1 MCIIQLVNH
10 PAILFLDKVDA
21 ACSEPLDG
29 DHNYRIL
36 PLMRLS
42 PRLQHLFSDHQPRL
56 QALEVLKYIGPGFLV
71 TVGFIDPGNWASNV
85 SAGSMYGYRLLW
97 MVTLSTLMLIILQH
111 NAAHLGIVT
120 GLCISE
126 AATEY
131 VAPRFA
137 RVVLS
142 SAVAACVCTALAEI
156 MGAAIGLNLL
166 TGIPLRVG
174 AVLVAVAVGFLLLAN
189 GYRRI
194 EKLIIAFV
202 SLIGLSFLYELSLV
216 HVPWA
221 EAATAWVTPS
231 FPVGSIP
238 IVMSVLGAVVMPH
251 NLYLHSE
258 IIQSRRLNEQGT
270 AVIEKQLRFE
280 FVDTLTSMLV
290 GWAINSSMIILA
302 AATFFVHHS
311 IVTDLGQA
319 QSMLQPLLGKAA
331 SAVFGGALLMAGL
344 SSSVTAGMAGGSI
357 VAGMSR
363 EPYDVSD
370 NHSRLGVVLTLGGA
384 LALAL
389 VAGNPFTTLVVSQ
402 IALSVQLPWTIALQ
416 IMLTSN
422 PRVMGRY
429 VNGRL
434 DRGLLWTTAV
444 VVSLLNVL
452 LLADLLVGTIR

>member
-1 MCIIQLVNH
+1 M
-10 PAILFLDKVDA
+10 K
-21 ACSEPLDG
+21 
-29 DHNYRIL
+29 L
-36 PLMRLS
+36 PLRIQRLFTG
-42 PRLQHLFSDHQPRL
+42 HHPRL
-56 QALEVLKYIGPGFLV
+56 QAVEVLAYIGPGFLV
-71 TVGFIDPGNWASNV
+71 TVGFIDPGNWASNIA
-85 SAGSMYGYRLLW
+85 AGSLYGYRLLW

-126 AATEY
+126 AAAEY
-131 VAPRFA
+131 LAPRFA
-137 RVVLS
+137 RPVLS
-142 SAVAACVCTALAEI
+142 SAVAACVCTALAEL
-156 MGAAIGLNLL
+156 MGAVIGLNLL
-166 TGIPLRVG
+166 TGVPLRIG
-174 AVLVAVAVGFLLLAN
+174 AVLVALAIGFLLLTN

-202 SLIGLSFLYELSLV
+202 SLIGLSFLFELSLV
-216 HVPWA
+216 HVPWTQV
-221 EAATAWVTPS
+221 ATAWVTPS
-231 FPVGSIP
+231 FPSGSIP
-238 IVMSVLGAVVMPH
+238 IIMSVLGAVVMPH

-258 IIQSRRLNEQGT
+258 IIQSRQLNEQGT

-302 AATFFVHHS
+302 AATFFAHHAV
-311 IVTDLGQA
+311 VTDLVQA

-357 VAGMSR
+357 VAGMSH

-389 VAGNPFTTLVVSQ
+389 IAGNPFTTLVVSQ
-402 IALSVQLPWTIALQ
+402 IALSVQLPWTIVLQ
-416 IMLTSN
+416 IMLTSDC
-422 PRVMGRY
+422 RVMGTY
-429 VNGRL
+429 VNSRL
-434 DRGLLWTTAV
+434 DRGLLWATAV

-452 LLADLLVGTIR
+452 LLADLLVSALR

>member
-1 MCIIQLVNH
+1 MQR
-10 PAILFLDKVDA
+10 LFR
-21 ACSEPLDG
+21 
-29 DHNYRIL
+29 DH
-36 PLMRLS
+36 
-42 PRLQHLFSDHQPRL
+42 HPRL

-85 SAGSMYGYRLLW
+85 AAGSMYGYRLLW

-137 RVVLS
+137 RIVLS
-142 SAVAACVCTALAEI
+142 SAVAACVCTALAEV

-166 TGIPLRVG
+166 TGVPLRVG

-216 HVPWA
+216 HVPLA
-221 EAATAWVTPS
+221 EAAAAWVTPS
-231 FPVGSIP
+231 FPSGSIP

-311 IVTDLGQA
+311 VVTDLGQA

-331 SAVFGGALLMAGL
+331 SAVFGGALVMAGL
-344 SSSVTAGMAGGSI
+344 SSAVTAGMAGGSI

-384 LALAL
+384 LVLAL

-402 IALSVQLPWTIALQ
+402 IALSVQLPWTIVLQ

-429 VNGRL
+429 VNSRL

-444 VVSLLNVL
+444 VVSVLNVL
-452 LLADLLVGTIR
+452 LFADLLAGALR